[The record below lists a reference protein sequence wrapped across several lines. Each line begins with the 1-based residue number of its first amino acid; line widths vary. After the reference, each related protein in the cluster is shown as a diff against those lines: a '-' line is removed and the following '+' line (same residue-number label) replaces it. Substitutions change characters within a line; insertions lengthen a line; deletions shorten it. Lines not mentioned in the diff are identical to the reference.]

1 MKRKWIIVITFGLL
15 VLMQL
20 AIALPVRACSGEF
33 RETTLREHVDDAAL
47 IFVGTVTGSSS
58 DNPYEA
64 NYTVQVEN
72 YLKGQSAEIVL
83 ITGYG
88 SGGGDCQDRI
98 AIGERWL
105 FLADTDD
112 SQSWSYSE
120 GDPKPEGIL
129 YASYLQV
136 YDSIME
142 ASDEN
147 IAAVSA
153 ITGQT
158 PTPGYSVQLATLI
171 KYWTYSPAFRIA
183 VLVGIPAVVLMG
195 GLAFGI
201 ARKRGRK
208 SKKKNQG

>member
-1 MKRKWIIVITFGLL
+1 MKRKWMIVITSGLL
-15 VLMQL
+15 LLLQL
-20 AIALPVRACSGEF
+20 ASVMPVRACSGMF
-33 RETTLREHVDDAAL
+33 RETTLKEHVDDADL

-64 NYTVQVEN
+64 NYTVAVEN
-72 YLKGQSAEIVL
+72 YLKGQNAETVL

-88 SGGGDCQDRI
+88 TGGGDCQDVV
-98 AIGERWL
+98 AIGDRWL
-105 FLADTDD
+105 FLADSDD
-112 SQSWSYSE
+112 SQVWYTE
-120 GDPKPEGIL
+120 GEPKPEGIL

-136 YDSIME
+136 YDSLMD

-147 IAAVSA
+147 IGAVTA
-153 ITGQT
+153 ITGQA
-158 PTPGYSVQLATLI
+158 PTPGYSVQIGTLI

-183 VLVGIPAVVLMG
+183 VLVGIPAVVLVG